1 MAIFSTSE
9 AKARELARLSNLFE
23 RLAACQL
30 GGSTS
35 SKSDRHLTL
44 PMPDEF
50 TSVLQNLSSIV
61 NNQTPMYPAAHPFC
75 SRPRRNTM
83 IMLPC
88 DTSHDIYSRDDVS
101 DGPISPETFPLTNEE
116 EYPFTFKHMIHKLY
130 KRDVWAQTVK
140 EVLERSKKD
149 FKPLADKDIQK
160 SLVRID
166 HDAQNTSRRK
176 SAMMPPGLG
185 TAKRT
190 SLLTKGNGSRR
201 LSQAVRY
208 DMRAPLS
215 PITPKDPFTSGHQ
228 APTNGESVRALK
240 KRCVGIRRSVSG
252 IPNNYLDGGVKPE
265 DSGKGGSFVY
275 ASSTSSAEGPG
286 QEIYICFPPSSP
298 ISPSESSLSSSG
310 YESFCYEHI
319 SSPSIPS
326 TPTSPR
332 TGRFSVGMKRRV
344 GLDNQVVTLKGL
356 PSQNS
361 RGVEK
366 VMAWRYSL
374 MEDMV

>member
-1 MAIFSTSE
+1 MA
-9 AKARELARLSNLFE
+9 
-23 RLAACQL
+23 
-30 GGSTS
+30 
-35 SKSDRHLTL
+35 
-44 PMPDEF
+44 
-50 TSVLQNLSSIV
+50 
-61 NNQTPMYPAAHPFC
+61 
-75 SRPRRNTM
+75 
-83 IMLPC
+83 MLPC
-88 DTSHDIYSRDDVS
+88 GTSHDSYSRDDVS
-101 DGPISPETFPLTNEE
+101 DGPISPGTFPLTKE
-116 EYPFTFKHMIHKLY
+116 EYPFTFKHMIHTLY

-160 SLVRID
+160 SHVRID

-190 SLLTKGNGSRR
+190 SLLAKGNGSRR

-208 DMRAPLS
+208 DMRTPLS
-215 PITPKDPFTSGHQ
+215 PTTPKDPFTSSHQ
-228 APTNGESVRALK
+228 APTNGESIRALK
-240 KRCVGIRRSVSG
+240 KRCVGIRKSVSG

-265 DSGKGGSFVY
+265 DSGKKGGSFVY
-275 ASSTSSAEGPG
+275 ASSISSAEGPG
-286 QEIYICFPPSSP
+286 QETYICFPPSSP
-298 ISPSESSLSSSG
+298 ISPSETSLSSSG
-310 YESFCYEHI
+310 YESFCYEYK

-332 TGRFSVGMKRRV
+332 TDRFSVGMKRRV
-344 GLDNQVVTLKGL
+344 GLDNQVVTLKSL
-356 PSQNS
+356 PSQKP

-374 MEDMV
+374 MEDTE